1 MSFLKDYQ
9 KLYDNFTQRRRLDDN
24 DFGWTDAEKAEF
36 KAAYRRLEAQYRSPE
51 ANKSADLN
59 DLALSRLA
67 LLPEPTDVTL
77 DGPERYAQSAW
88 QTTDKFTYDPD
99 LYTEPVLAE
108 VNLDE
113 LLGTDPNLSRKKIE
127 AHITGKA
134 LTTNGHY
141 ALVVVKNGDKVILD
155 GHHRLMAQ
163 WLLGNPAAQVWLVEE
178 K

>member
-1 MSFLKDYQ
+1 MLSDKAFK
-9 KLYDNFTQRRRLDDN
+9 KAGLYR
-24 DFGWTDAEKAEF
+24 FGVKPSQLV
-36 KAAYRRLEAQYRSPE
+36 RVRPSLGVI
-51 ANKSADLN
+51 KSN
-59 DLALSRLA
+59 SDLALSRLA

-88 QTTDKFTYDPD
+88 QTIDKFTYDPD

-163 WLLGNPAAQVWLVEE
+163 WLLGNPTAQVWLVEE

>member
-1 MSFLKDYQ
+1 MDLRSLEDYSTMPEDMLITLMVQ
-9 KLYDNFTQRRRLDDN
+9 GDEQ
-24 DFGWTDAEKAEF
+24 AENEYERK
-36 KAAYRRLEAQYRSPE
+36 YGSN
-51 ANKSADLN
+51 NKSVVPSDR
-59 DLALSRLA
+59 ALLRLA
-67 LLPEPTDVTL
+67 LLPAPTDVTL